1 MVLYGL
7 YLTRKKNLKHYL
19 EKLLC
24 VLNANLD
31 CHKFK
36 TKCLNKVK
44 KTTLN
49 TYSWF
54 YVIWHTILEE
64 WILFWI
70 RKHLESSAII
80 HSFNCADNIKR
91 SFRWRHQV
99 VFSFV
104 MNDGEDKSKESAA
117 PLFCTSFFCLLYVKG

>member
-7 YLTRKKNLKHYL
+7 YLTRKKKLKHYL

-70 RKHLESSAII
+70 RKHLIVLIILRDLSNDVTKWYFHSSWMMEK
-80 HSFNCADNIKR
+80 IKVR
-91 SFRWRHQV
+91 SPPRR
-99 VFSFV
+99 FSV
-104 MNDGEDKSKESAA
+104 
-117 PLFCTSFFCLLYVKG
+117 PLFFVYCTWKGKYLLVPR